1 MFETTT
7 SHFADRNL
15 AAMEAA
21 IKELGTRVQQL
32 ESENNLEE
40 SFAYKLDRELQAVQS
55 ELSNQK
61 AKFESLNVFYISKI
75 FFICLYTTNISEQLQ
90 KNAK

>member
-1 MFETTT
+1 
-7 SHFADRNL
+7 
-15 AAMEAA
+15 MEAA

-75 FFICLYTTNISEQLQ
+75 FFISLYTAECTVAEKCKITYS
-90 KNAK
+90 

>member
-1 MFETTT
+1 
-7 SHFADRNL
+7 
-15 AAMEAA
+15 MEAA

-61 AKFESLNVFYISKI
+61 ANFESLNVFYISKI
-75 FFICLYTTNISEQLQ
+75 FFISLYTANISEQLQ

>member
-1 MFETTT
+1 
-7 SHFADRNL
+7 
-15 AAMEAA
+15 MEAA

-61 AKFESLNVFYISKI
+61 AKFESLNVFYISKT
-75 FFICLYTTNISEQLQ
+75 FFISLYTANISEQLQ

>member
-1 MFETTT
+1 
-7 SHFADRNL
+7 
-15 AAMEAA
+15 MEAA

-75 FFICLYTTNISEQLQ
+75 FFYFFIHCKYKWTVAEKCKITYS
-90 KNAK
+90 

>member
-61 AKFESLNVFYISKI
+61 AKFESLNVFYRSKI
-75 FFICLYTTNISEQLQ
+75 FFICLYTANISEQLQ

>member
-75 FFICLYTTNISEQLQ
+75 FFYFFIHCKY
-90 KNAK
+90 K

>member
-1 MFETTT
+1 
-7 SHFADRNL
+7 
-15 AAMEAA
+15 MEAA

-61 AKFESLNVFYISKI
+61 AKFESLNVFYFFY
-75 FFICLYTTNISEQLQ
+75 FFIHCKYKWTVAEKCKITYS
-90 KNAK
+90 

>member
-55 ELSNQK
+55 ELSSQK

-75 FFICLYTTNISEQLQ
+75 FFISLYTANISEQLQ